1 MANII
6 QRAVR
11 RLSRRKA
18 AAVYPRPKT
27 FAEVER
33 QVQSLAGLSWS
44 EIDARLG
51 VAATNRNAARS
62 GYLSPHYYRRIPIET
77 PEQKRKREEKVARF
91 LRRKD

>member
-6 QRAVR
+6 QKAARL
-11 RLSRRKA
+11 LSRRKA

-33 QVQSLAGLSWS
+33 QVRSLEGLSWS

-51 VAATNRNAARS
+51 VATTNRNAARS

-77 PEQKRKREEKVARF
+77 PERQRKREEKVARF

>member
-6 QRAVR
+6 Q
-11 RLSRRKA
+11 KA
-18 AAVYPRPKT
+18 ARRWSQRKVESVYPRPQT

-33 QVQSLAGLSWS
+33 QVRSLEGLSWS

-62 GYLSPHYYRRIPIET
+62 GYLSPHYYQRIPIET

>member
-6 QRAVR
+6 QKVAR

-18 AAVYPRPKT
+18 ETVYPQPRT
-27 FAEVER
+27 FAEVEQ
-33 QVQSLAGLSWS
+33 QVRSLEGLSWS

-51 VAATNRNAARS
+51 VGATNRNAARS

-77 PEQKRKREEKVARF
+77 PEQQRKREEKVARF

>member
-6 QRAVR
+6 QKIVR
-11 RLSRRKA
+11 GLSQRKGET
-18 AAVYPRPKT
+18 VYPQPRT

-33 QVQSLAGLSWS
+33 QVRSLEGLSWS

-51 VAATNRNAARS
+51 VGATNRNAARS

-77 PEQKRKREEKVARF
+77 PEQKRKREDKVARF